1 MYSRNLSAPAF
12 AADFPPDAPK
22 FNQRTLHV
30 RLINLCTS
38 DKKSS
43 HKIRHSEIPRV
54 HFIEEED
61 AFESRIDYE
70 ACGAGMEDMRR
81 EALAYIKHMA
91 EKHRKE
97 KKTHITANGRNCSG
111 CTACRAV
118 CPGVS
123 ILSGISGITGRRI
136 HGMIVP
142 LRRECGE

>member
-54 HFIEEED
+54 HFIAYCITFFLLTEVCKMHKSTVQIVMGLESD
-61 AFESRIDYE
+61 A
-70 ACGAGMEDMRR
+70 GALPRQTPP
-81 EALAYIKHMA
+81 A
-91 EKHRKE
+91 
-97 KKTHITANGRNCSG
+97 
-111 CTACRAV
+111 AV
-118 CPGVS
+118 
-123 ILSGISGITGRRI
+123 
-136 HGMIVP
+136 HFA
-142 LRRECGE
+142 